1 MGLFDWFRRKAD
13 PPPEA
18 WSADDLL
25 TDPRCDHY
33 AFAHQALRA
42 VALDNP
48 LGCLAVLA
56 SPDARPFLADLVR
69 SVTEFCRDRGMEPS
83 AGLAVDDLTVH
94 RVRALGHP
102 CAVVEMP
109 APRAAAEAHYVAIA
123 LTAEPSENPEA
134 RYFTLEK
141 GLQLDG
147 AARAVLCEW
156 TADGTH
162 RNYGDGPPLGVER
175 FLRAIEDLLSGSS
188 R

>member
-13 PPPEA
+13 PRPDA
-18 WSADDLL
+18 WSADELL
-25 TDPRCDHY
+25 DDPRCDHY

-42 VALDNP
+42 VALEDP

-56 SPDARPFLADLVR
+56 SADARPFLAALVR
-69 SVTEFCRDRGMEPS
+69 SVTDFCRDRNVGPT
-83 AGLAVDDLTVH
+83 AGLTADDLAVH

-109 APRAAAEAHYVAIA
+109 APRAAAEAHYVAVA

-147 AARAVLCEW
+147 EARTVLCEW

-162 RNYGDGPPLGVER
+162 RNYGDGPPLGVEP
-175 FLRAIEDLLSGSS
+175 FVRAIEGLMSGSN